1 MLKGFLHCL
10 RGECEDAASV
20 RTKYSAFCP
29 LFNQKNKK
37 VLSWPRSTQKD
48 AENKPEKERVRARRT
63 WSESRSAAVEVRG
76 GWGGGLAGGDVWS
89 VGAGYH
95 EGSVISGRERCI
107 IIQRVKPAESSW
119 EVNQMMEEPM
129 ILLFPSSA
137 APQSTPVKPWVWSG
151 KAGRQRSAARRSAA
165 HRHRNG
171 EHGATF
177 TLKSAH
183 GGGSTQLSIYP
194 SIFNKTMAGYKK
206 INVHH

>member
-29 LFNQKNKK
+29 LFNPKK
-37 VLSWPRSTQKD
+37 KSSIVTEINSEGRWKQAGKRKGQSQTDVEWVQ
-48 AENKPEKERVRARRT
+48 ECCSGGERRMR
-63 WSESRSAAVEVRG
+63 
-76 GWGGGLAGGDVWS
+76 GGLAGGDVWS
-89 VGAGYH
+89 VGAGYY

-183 GGGSTQLSIYP
+183 SGGSTQLSIYP
-194 SIFNKTMAGYKK
+194 SIFNKTLAGYKK